1 MTAAAADF
9 RFGDWLVRPAS
20 LVLQRGDQTVPLEP
34 RLMQVLVLL
43 CSAPGQVFSAD
54 ELLQRCWDD
63 AELGDNPVH
72 KCLALLRKALGDS
85 ASSPR
90 YIRTLRR
97 QGYCT
102 VAAVEVLDAPAPA
115 TPWTGDS
122 PFVGLR
128 PFDARH
134 APVFCGR
141 SASVQQL
148 ADSLALQIDHAGPTL
163 LLGASGSGKSSLVQ
177 AGLIPR
183 LLQGSGGASLLA
195 SSAGLQLD
203 EIVAERWAQE
213 FASVLLDL
221 ERGGEPCFA
230 GHSAD
235 SLAALLL
242 RPPAE
247 GEPDPL
253 QQALPAPRPGQ
264 GHVLL
269 WLDKFEALLN
279 PAQGLHAVLPE
290 VLALLQRLSACP
302 GLLLLLICRNDYYP
316 ALAQQAWLLDSKR
329 WGGHVDLARPHAA
342 ELAQIL
348 RQPAQIAGL
357 RYGLDAQGRR
367 LDDLLLA
374 ELQQGPDAL
383 PLLQHMLAAL
393 YERRSPEGELRVA
406 DYLALGGL
414 EGAIA
419 AHAEAMVTQRAEAEQ
434 RALPGVLA
442 RVVVIGEDAEA
453 CTSQAAR
460 WRELGDEA
468 DRGLVRA
475 LIEARLFTACLVQ
488 GEPGFRLSHEALL
501 RRWPRVVEWIA
512 SHLQALRTRA
522 RLEAGAQ
529 RWAEQGARSDQLIPR
544 GRLLEEAEG
553 LLAHGL
559 PLSATLRQHIADSAQ
574 RARRQ
579 RLQSRGLWGS
589 LAVLAIVA
597 SVLAGLAQR
606 NASEAA
612 EQREAAEGLIG
623 FMVGDMADALRPLG
637 RLDVLERISDRAL
650 DQLGHASDAGKPE
663 TELQQGRALLVLAE
677 VAYGRGQAEQVR
689 EALVRAGERLQPLN
703 ALREP
708 KALAQQVQT
717 QLGALAFWHGQL
729 ALDQGRTADAEQA
742 FRDYLAHSRTLMQ
755 LDPEDRRAW
764 IELSYAQNTLGTMAL
779 GRREFE
785 AAVQFF
791 TESLGLKRRALAVQS
806 EDGELRA
813 DLADTLSWLGSAQLR
828 QGRPAAAR
836 DAYADESDLLER
848 LHAEQPQAGRWM
860 NRLAGARHRLAELQ
874 AVLDELEAARDNMLR
889 AERLAQRALALDP
902 DNLGL
907 VVDLHRV
914 RLDLG
919 LLERRAVPAATREA
933 MREAL
938 ARNPS
943 DLRLRLLALRA
954 LVAEEPAAELPAEL
968 LPGLDGLHYGLPGY
982 AQALLLQAEHWQRQG
997 DSARMRQRCEQVIEL
1012 LAPRQAESRDHR
1024 LLLRWV
1030 QARQCL
1036 EQPADEPLARL
1047 RAQGVQAPDCRLGR
1061 CAEKTQTNRF
1071 IPSAKEH
1078 P

>member
-1 MTAAAADF
+1 MTAAADF

-20 LVLQRGDQTVPLEP
+20 LALQRGDQTVSLEP

-85 ASSPR
+85 ASNPR

-102 VAAVEVLDAPAPA
+102 VAAVEMLDSPAPA

-128 PFDARH
+128 AFDARH

-141 SASVQQL
+141 GASVQQL
-148 ADSLALQIDHAGPTL
+148 ADSLARQIEHPGPTL
-163 LLGASGSGKSSLVQ
+163 LLGASGSGKSSLLQ

-183 LLQGSGGASLLA
+183 LQHGSGGHSLLA
-195 SSAGLQLD
+195 SSTGLHLD
-203 EIVAERWAQE
+203 ELVAERWAQE

-221 ERGGEPCFA
+221 ERQGEPCFA
-230 GHSAD
+230 GHSAE
-235 SLAALLL
+235 SLAALLAHA
-242 RPPAE
+242 PAE

-253 QQALPAPRPGQ
+253 QQALPAPPAGQ
-264 GHVLL
+264 GHALL

-290 VLALLQRLSACP
+290 ILALLQRLDRCE
-302 GLLLLLICRNDYYP
+302 GLLLLLVCRNDYYP
-316 ALAQQAWLLDSKR
+316 ALAQQPWLLDSKR

-357 RYGLDAQGRR
+357 RYGLDEQGRR

-419 AHAEAMVTQRAEAEQ
+419 AHAEAVVAQLAEAEQ

-460 WRELGDEA
+460 WRELDSEA

-501 RRWPRVVEWIA
+501 RRWPRVAEWIA
-512 SHLQALRTRA
+512 SHLQALRARA

-559 PLSATLRQHIADSAQ
+559 PLSDTLRQHIADSAQ

-589 LAVLAIVA
+589 LAVLAIAA

-606 NASEAA
+606 NATEAA
-612 EQREAAEGLIG
+612 EQREAAEGLVG

-650 DQLGHASDAGKPE
+650 IQLGHAGSAGEPE

-677 VAYGRGQAEQVR
+677 VAYARGQAEQIQQ
-689 EALVRAGERLQPLN
+689 ALTRAGERLLPLDG
-703 ALREP
+703 LREP
-708 KALAQQVQT
+708 QALAKQVQQ
-717 QLGALAFWHGQL
+717 QLGVLAFWRGQL
-729 ALDQGRTADAEQA
+729 AVDQGRTADADLA
-742 FRDYLAHSRTLMQ
+742 FRDYLTHSRTLMQ
-755 LDPEDRRAW
+755 LDPEDRKAW
-764 IELSYAQNTLGTMAL
+764 IELSYAQNSLGTLAL
-779 GRREFE
+779 GRREFGV
-785 AAVQFF
+785 AVQFF
-791 TESLGLKRRALAVQS
+791 TESLELKRRALAAQS

-828 QGRPAAAR
+828 QGRAAAAR
-836 DAYADESDLLER
+836 DAYADEVTMLEQ
-848 LHAEQPQAGRWM
+848 LHASQPQAGRWM
-860 NRLAGARHRLAELQ
+860 GRLTSAHHRLAELQ
-874 AVLDELEAARDNMLR
+874 LALGTPEAARASMQRGLQ
-889 AERLAQRALALDP
+889 LAQRALSLDA
-902 DNLGL
+902 DNLTL
-907 VVDLHRV
+907 AVDQHRILLDLHL
-914 RLDLG
+914 LDNKPL
-919 LLERRAVPAATREA
+919 PAAWRNTVRQ
-933 MREAL
+933 AL
-938 ARNPS
+938 ARNPA
-943 DLRLRLLALRA
+943 DVRLRLLALRA
-954 LVAEEPAAELPAEL
+954 LATEEPDAELPAEM
-968 LPGLDGLHYGLPGY
+968 LPGLDNLQYGLPSY
-982 AQALLLQAEHWQRQG
+982 VHALLQQARHWQNQG
-997 DSARMRQRCEQVIEL
+997 EETRMRQRCERAVGL
-1012 LAPRQAESRDHR
+1012 LQQRQASTRDHR
-1024 LLLRWV
+1024 LLSSWV
-1030 QARQCL
+1030 EARQCL
-1036 EQPADEPLARL
+1036 GQPADEALARL
-1047 RAQGVQAPDCRLGR
+1047 REQGISPPRCGLGA
-1061 CAEKTQTNRF
+1061 CAAANR
-1071 IPSAKEH
+1071 
-1078 P
+1078 